1 MLALLPLALACELF
15 ALVSRLQ
22 WPSVISGTLLM
33 LFFVW
38 HWRSL
43 MPYPRRLGLVT
54 LALLAYWLLLDTPSW
69 EQAQRMLAAA
79 AYYGAFIGA
88 LGLAHCAVKRL
99 PQLGE
104 LHRLLLRQPRR
115 RLYPSYLLSTFAI
128 SSVLSFGMLNLVC
141 GSLERHL
148 DGRGYSPAQR
158 REGARGVMV
167 TALRGFAL
175 VPLLAPT
182 SVAVAILTREL
193 PGLSWS
199 ALLPF
204 GLLCAAILLVVGWTM
219 DNHRLQQLQAGGEL
233 PPAPAGELRG
243 LLYGSLL
250 GIALIALLASLTW
263 LSATQAAML
272 LVPLAVVGLL
282 FRQGGSPSDIYGEVR
297 DTLAGMRNE
306 TFIFAC
312 SALLG
317 GLTAILIP
325 VERLAGHFSSTPLAL
340 FGLGAI
346 GMLAIIALALLL
358 LNQMPT
364 SLERGLYIAGGLFIL
379 YLAWNSFQQW
389 RKFDEIQTEPPQGKQ
404 SLLHAALMNLVSPGP
419 YIFWS
424 LVTGPILLKGW
435 GEAPS
440 NGVGFLVGFYGMMI
454 LLNAVI
460 IVIFG
465 LASQMG
471 GRIQRGMLFAASLAL
486 FAFGIYQ
493 LWLGIVVR

>member
-22 WPSVISGTLLM
+22 WPSVISGALLV
-33 LFFVW
+33 LFFLW

-54 LALLAYWLLLDTPSW
+54 LGLLACWLLLGTPSW

-282 FRQGGSPSDIYGEVR
+282 LRQGGSPSDIYGEVR

-346 GMLAIIALALLL
+346 GMLAIIALALLGVA
-358 LNQMPT
+358 PII
-364 SLERGLYIAGGLFIL
+364 SL
-379 YLAWNSFQQW
+379 
-389 RKFDEIQTEPPQGKQ
+389 
-404 SLLHAALMNLVSPGP
+404 SLCAALLAQLAGH
-419 YIFWS
+419 
-424 LVTGPILLKGW
+424 
-435 GEAPS
+435 
-440 NGVGFLVGFYGMMI
+440 GVAVMQPAVALLVGF
-454 LLNAVI
+454 
-460 IVIFG
+460 
-465 LASQMG
+465 
-471 GRIQRGMLFAASLAL
+471 SLAML
-486 FAFGIYQ
+486 LSPYGPSALMLARHAGISPWRIAFGWNGRFV
-493 LWLGIVVR
+493 LLVLGPLLLVPLLA

>member
-22 WPSVISGTLLM
+22 WPSVISGALLV
-33 LFFVW
+33 LFFLW

-54 LALLAYWLLLDTPSW
+54 LGLLAYWLLLGTPSW

-148 DGRGYSPAQR
+148 DGRGYSPTQR

-219 DNHRLQQLQAGGEL
+219 DNHRLHQLQMGSER
-233 PPAPAGELRG
+233 PPAPAGELRR

-272 LVPLAVVGLL
+272 LVPLAVIGLL
-282 FRQGGSPSDIYGEVR
+282 LHQGGSPTAVYGEVR

-346 GMLAIIALALLL
+346 GMLSIIALALLGVA
-358 LNQMPT
+358 PII
-364 SLERGLYIAGGLFIL
+364 SL
-379 YLAWNSFQQW
+379 
-389 RKFDEIQTEPPQGKQ
+389 
-404 SLLHAALMNLVSPGP
+404 SLCAALLAQLAGH
-419 YIFWS
+419 
-424 LVTGPILLKGW
+424 
-435 GEAPS
+435 
-440 NGVGFLVGFYGMMI
+440 GVAVMQPAVALLVGF
-454 LLNAVI
+454 
-460 IVIFG
+460 
-465 LASQMG
+465 
-471 GRIQRGMLFAASLAL
+471 SLAML
-486 FAFGIYQ
+486 LSPYGPSALMLARHAGISPWRIAFGWNGRFV
-493 LWLGIVVR
+493 LLVLGPLLLVPLLA

>member
-1 MLALLPLALACELF
+1 MLALLPLALVCELF
-15 ALVSRLQ
+15 ALVTRLQ
-22 WPSVISGTLLM
+22 LPSVISGALLV
-33 LFFVW
+33 LFFAW

-54 LALLAYWLLLDTPSW
+54 LGLFGYWVLFNEPDWQQT
-69 EQAQRMLAAA
+69 QRMLGAA

-88 LGLAHCAVKRL
+88 LGLAHCAVRRM

-104 LHRLLLRQPRR
+104 LHRLLLRQPVSS
-115 RLYPSYLLSTFAI
+115 LYPSYLFSTFAI

-141 GSLERHL
+141 GSLERYL
-148 DGRGYSPAQR
+148 DRQPYSPTQR

-204 GLLCAAILLVVGWTM
+204 GLVCGAILLLVGWPM
-219 DNHRLQQLQAGGEL
+219 ENHRLRQLRETA
-233 PPAPAGELRG
+233 APASSSSATGSAKGLRY

-250 GIALIALLASLTW
+250 GILLIALLASLTP

-282 FRQGGSPSDIYGEVR
+282 LYQGGSPTTAYAEVR

-317 GLTAILIP
+317 GLTAVLIP
-325 VERLAGHFSSTPLAL
+325 VERLASHFSSTPLAL
-340 FGLGAI
+340 FGLGSA
-346 GMLAIIALALLL
+346 GMLAIIALALLGVA
-358 LNQMPT
+358 PII
-364 SLERGLYIAGGLFIL
+364 SL
-379 YLAWNSFQQW
+379 
-389 RKFDEIQTEPPQGKQ
+389 
-404 SLLHAALMNLVSPGP
+404 SLCAALLAQLAGHGVAIMQPAVA
-419 YIFWS
+419 
-424 LVTGPILLKGW
+424 LLI
-435 GEAPS
+435 
-440 NGVGFLVGFYGMMI
+440 GF
-454 LLNAVI
+454 
-460 IVIFG
+460 
-465 LASQMG
+465 
-471 GRIQRGMLFAASLAL
+471 SLAML
-486 FAFGIYQ
+486 LSPYGPSALMLARHAQLSPWRIAFGWNGRFV
-493 LWLGIVVR
+493 LLVLGPLLLVPLLA

>member
-1 MLALLPLALACELF
+1 MLALLPLALVCELF
-15 ALVSRLQ
+15 ALVTRLQ
-22 WPSVISGTLLM
+22 LPSVISGALLV
-33 LFFVW
+33 LFFAW

-54 LALLAYWLLLDTPSW
+54 LGLFAYWALLRDPDWQQT
-69 EQAQRMLAAA
+69 QRMLGAA

-88 LGLAHCAVKRL
+88 LGLAHCAVKRM

-104 LHRLLLRQPRR
+104 LHRLLLRLPRTS
-115 RLYPSYLLSTFAI
+115 LYPSYLLSTFAI

-141 GSLERHL
+141 GSLERYL
-148 DGRGYSPAQR
+148 DRQSHIPSQR

-204 GLLCAAILLVVGWTM
+204 GLVCGAILLLVGWPM
-219 DNHRLQQLQAGGEL
+219 ENHRLRQLRETA
-233 PPAPAGELRG
+233 APASGSSATGSAKGLRN

-250 GIALIALLASLTW
+250 GILLIALLASLTP

-282 FRQGGSPSDIYGEVR
+282 LYQGGSPTTTYVEVR

-317 GLTAILIP
+317 GLTAVLIP
-325 VERLAGHFSSTPLAL
+325 VERLASHFSSTPLAL
-340 FGLGAI
+340 FGLGSA
-346 GMLAIIALALLL
+346 GMLAIIALALLGVA
-358 LNQMPT
+358 PII
-364 SLERGLYIAGGLFIL
+364 SL
-379 YLAWNSFQQW
+379 
-389 RKFDEIQTEPPQGKQ
+389 
-404 SLLHAALMNLVSPGP
+404 SLCAALLAQLAGHGVAIMQPAVA
-419 YIFWS
+419 
-424 LVTGPILLKGW
+424 LLI
-435 GEAPS
+435 
-440 NGVGFLVGFYGMMI
+440 GF
-454 LLNAVI
+454 
-460 IVIFG
+460 
-465 LASQMG
+465 
-471 GRIQRGMLFAASLAL
+471 SLAML
-486 FAFGIYQ
+486 LSPYGPSALMLARHAQLSPWRIAFGWNGRFV
-493 LWLGIVVR
+493 LLVLGPLLLVPLLA